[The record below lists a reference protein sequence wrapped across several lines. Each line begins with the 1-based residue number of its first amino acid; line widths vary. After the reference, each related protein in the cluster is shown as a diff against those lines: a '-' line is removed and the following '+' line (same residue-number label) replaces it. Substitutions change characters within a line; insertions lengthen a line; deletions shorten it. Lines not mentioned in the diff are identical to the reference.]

1 MNKPKLF
8 SNITDGTIVRFF
20 RYRNSLEEYGLWT
33 FGVVH
38 RRQTHHFV
46 VQPVG
51 YPYLAE
57 ERFRYDGLADG
68 YKDAPQ
74 IVFFLTPEEE
84 NHPLIRE
91 YRNIIKEQYKLK
103 QKQLNLWVKIRDA
116 ANPLIFKNTSLPEP
130 PQTSLPEPPQDWQS
144 LTDEQKAITI
154 EDNEIPF

>member
-20 RYRNSLEEYGLWT
+20 RYRKSLEEYGLWT

-46 VQPVG
+46 VRPVG

-74 IVFFLTPEEE
+74 IVFPLTPEEE

-103 QKQLNLWVKIRDA
+103 QKQLNIWVKIRDA
-116 ANPLIFKNTSLPEP
+116 ANPLIFKNTG
-130 PQTSLPEPPQDWQS
+130 LPEPPQDWQ
-144 LTDEQKAITI
+144 LTDKQEATTIKDDEIT
-154 EDNEIPF
+154 F

>member
-20 RYRNSLEEYGLWT
+20 RYRHPLEEYGLWT

-38 RRQTHHFV
+38 RLQTHHFV

-51 YPYLAE
+51 FPFLAE
-57 ERFRYDGLADG
+57 ERFRYDGLANENKG
-68 YKDAPQ
+68 APQ

-84 NHPLIRE
+84 KNPLIKE
-91 YRNIIKEQYKLK
+91 YKKVIKKQFKLK

-116 ANPLIFKNTSLPEP
+116 ANPLIFKKTSLPEL
-130 PQTSLPEPPQDWQS
+130 SQDWQS
-144 LTDEQKAITI
+144 PTNEQEATTI
-154 EDNEIPF
+154 EDDEIPF